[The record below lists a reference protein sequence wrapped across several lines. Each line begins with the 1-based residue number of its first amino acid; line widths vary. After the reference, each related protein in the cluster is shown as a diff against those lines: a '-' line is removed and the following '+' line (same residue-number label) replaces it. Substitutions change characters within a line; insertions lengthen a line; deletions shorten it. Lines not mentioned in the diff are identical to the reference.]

1 MVRIGIFGLDNFS
14 SGREKIVDERLNTI
28 KEMAHSAK
36 KAYIEVELI
45 TEFERLSECNGI
57 ISIKERKLDLII
69 TDLEF
74 IDKRLSNCQDEG
86 ERKLLNRFKEQLENE
101 HFLSGLQLNNEEG
114 GISSSYSLLT
124 MRPIFLV
131 DQNDLEDKLKILLS
145 AYAYFGYI
153 CFFTANE
160 KEARAWPIKIG
171 LNCWQASGL
180 VHSDIQQGFIRAE
193 VIGFNDLVND
203 GGINQARAN
212 NHMALQGKEYIVQ
225 DGDLIK
231 FRFNK

>member
-1 MVRIGIFGLDNFS
+1 MVKIGIFGLDNFS

-45 TEFERLSECNGI
+45 TEFEKLKECDGI
-57 ISIKERKLDLII
+57 ISIKEKKLDLILS
-69 TDLEF
+69 DLEF
-74 IDKRLSNCQDEG
+74 IEKRINNAQDDRE
-86 ERKLLNRFKEQLENE
+86 KQLLNRFKEQLENE
-101 HFLSGLQLNNEEG
+101 CFLSGLQLNNEKEG
-114 GISSSYSLLT
+114 ILSSYSLLT
-124 MRPIFLV
+124 MRPIFLPEPE
-131 DQNDLEDKLKILLS
+131 DLKDSSRVLLS
-145 AYAYFGYI
+145 AYTFFGYI

-160 KEARAWPIKIG
+160 KEAHAWSIRNG
-171 LNCWQASGL
+171 TTSFEASGL

-193 VIGFNDLVND
+193 IIGFNDLVND

-212 NHMALQGKEYIVQ
+212 NHILLQGKDYIIQ